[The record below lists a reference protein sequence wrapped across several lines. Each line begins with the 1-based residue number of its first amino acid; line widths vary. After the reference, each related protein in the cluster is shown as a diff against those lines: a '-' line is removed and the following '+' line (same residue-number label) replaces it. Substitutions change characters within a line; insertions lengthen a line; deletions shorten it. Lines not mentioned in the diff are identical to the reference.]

1 MRRWTIAIL
10 TSIKNMSYFDNFDFS
25 LSNDFKYITEEQVNA
40 SYYGEYDTCYESDNR
55 ELLGEIALWRAVL
68 LQAFIDAK
76 SKSKKKR
83 NQTIIQDAKNWF
95 LNNNQDDVMDV
106 CDMANC
112 SYNLIKNT
120 AKDLLQATNR

>member
-25 LSNDFKYITEEQVNA
+25 LSNDFKYITEEQVSA

>member
-1 MRRWTIAIL
+1 M
-10 TSIKNMSYFDNFDFS
+10 
-25 LSNDFKYITEEQVNA
+25 
-40 SYYGEYDTCYESDNR
+40 
-55 ELLGEIALWRAVL
+55 LGEIALWRAVL

-76 SKSKKKR
+76 SKSKKNR